1 MIMYVLVED
10 KELRFVVFFSSY
22 ICHLYLQ
29 GSLLLSCSGC
39 LAQIE
44 GKAFLRKKKQKN
56 TIIFIRGI
64 PPSFSGLL
72 DEEESLCIPLIIQNC
87 ALLEEPDYCGIA
99 VTKANKL
106 F

>member
-1 MIMYVLVED
+1 MIIYVLVED
-10 KELRFVVFFSSY
+10 KELRFVFFSALTFVISIYKARYYLAAVDVQPRQKAQHFLGKKIY
-22 ICHLYLQ
+22 IY
-29 GSLLLSCSGC
+29 
-39 LAQIE
+39 
-44 GKAFLRKKKQKN
+44 
-56 TIIFIRGI
+56 IIFIRGI

-72 DEEESLCIPLIIQNC
+72 DEEESLCVQLIIQNS